1 LPEAEVA
8 EPTIE
13 TRSGGDAE
21 DLFHLY
27 EEVFGQALTESSR
40 RRWTWQ
46 YRENPSA
53 AGEPAIWVARD
64 EGRVLGQYASMP
76 VRLRWGGREVRSSWG
91 MDVFLKEAAR
101 GRGIGA
107 QLFDTWRASVDVAL
121 GLGLTPS
128 SYGLFRKMGYTD
140 VGPVP
145 FFVKVTDAR
154 AVARRRL
161 GAKGAR
167 AAPVL
172 GLGWRLRH
180 PERPRRDDT
189 LAVTAAASFGDG
201 YDGLWERAG
210 GAWTMCVRRDAAYLD
225 WKYRRCPT
233 REYSIDEAR
242 RGGALAGFAVSRHE
256 DYRGLRIGW
265 VVDCF
270 AARDDDAA
278 RDALLLAA
286 LARFRKDGVARV
298 QAFAMSAPL
307 GRSLR
312 RLGFRASP
320 SPMQFCVSAQ
330 IPSEDVFA
338 DRGGW
343 HVVFGDS
350 DMDR

>member
-1 LPEAEVA
+1 VA
-8 EPTIE
+8 VPTIE

-27 EEVFGQALTESSR
+27 EEVFGRELTESSR

-46 YRENPSA
+46 YRDNPSA

-64 EGRVLGQYASMP
+64 DGRVLGQYASMP
-76 VRLRWGGREVRSSWG
+76 VRLHWGGREVRSSWG

-107 QLFDTWRASVDVAL
+107 QLFETWRRSVDVAL

-128 SYGLFRKMGYTD
+128 SYGLFKKMGYTD

-145 FFVKVTDAR
+145 FFVKVMDAR

-161 GAKGAR
+161 GRPGAL
-167 AAPVL
+167 AAPFL
-172 GLGWRLRH
+172 AAGWRLRH
-180 PERPRRDDT
+180 PERPLADPA
-189 LAVTAAASFGDG
+189 LAVRPASGFGDG
-201 YDGLWERAG
+201 YDALWERAG
-210 GAWTMCVRRDAAYLD
+210 GGWAMSVRRDRAYLE
-225 WKYRRCPT
+225 WKYRLCPT
-233 REYSIDEAR
+233 REYAVDEAW
-242 RGGALAGFAVSRHE
+242 RGNTLAGFVVTRDE
-256 DYRGLRIGW
+256 DYRGLRLGW
-265 VVDCF
+265 VIDCF

-278 RDALLLAA
+278 RDALLGAA
-286 LARFRKDGVARV
+286 LGRFRRAGVSRA
-298 QAFAMSAPL
+298 QAFAMSEPL
-307 GRSLR
+307 QGSLAR
-312 RLGFRASP
+312 MGFRASP
-320 SPMQFCVSAQ
+320 SPMQFCVSARM
-330 IPSEDVFA
+330 PSEDVFD

>member
-1 LPEAEVA
+1 MAV
-8 EPTIE
+8 PTIE

-40 RRWTWQ
+40 RRWAWQ
-46 YRENPSA
+46 YTENPAA
-53 AGEPAIWVARD
+53 AGEPAIWVARH
-64 EGRVLGQYASMP
+64 GGQVLGQYASMP
-76 VRLRWGGREVRSSWG
+76 VRLHWGGREVRSSWG

-107 QLFDTWRASVDVAL
+107 QLFDTWRHSVDVAL

-128 SYGLFRKMGYTD
+128 SYGLFKKMRYTD

-145 FFVKVTDAR
+145 FFVKVMDAR
-154 AVARRRL
+154 AVARRRFGTP
-161 GAKGAR
+161 GAMASPLL
-167 AAPVL
+167 A
-172 GLGWRLRH
+172 LGWRLRH
-180 PERPRRDDT
+180 PERPRRDAS
-189 LAVTAAASFGDG
+189 LAVAAAPSFGPE
-201 YDGLWERAG
+201 YDALWERAG
-210 GAWTMCVRRDAAYLD
+210 GAWTMCVRRDRAYLD
-225 WKYRRCPT
+225 WKYGRCPT
-233 REYSIDEAR
+233 RAYSVDEVR
-242 RGGALAGFAVSRHE
+242 RDGALAGFVVTRHE
-256 DYRGLRIGW
+256 DYRGLRLGW

-286 LARFRKDGVARV
+286 LGRFRANGVARA

-312 RLGFRASP
+312 RLGFRGAP
-320 SPMQFCVSAQ
+320 SPMQFCVSARV
-330 IPSEDVFA
+330 PSDGVFA